1 MSQTSATA
9 TAPAPSPMKILD
21 TMFAFQRT
29 EALCAAIELGLF
41 TAIGNGTHSVPSIAK
56 ACSASERGIRILADY
71 MTIQGLLNKTAEG
84 KYELTPD
91 SQVFLVAGSP
101 AYMGTVAP
109 FLLHDVQR
117 AGFRDL
123 AKAVRMGGTALQGQG
138 TVEDN
143 HEIWVDFAKGMMPMM
158 MPAAQKIAELVGSTS
173 NKVLDI
179 AAGHGLF
186 GIVIAQHNP
195 NAQIYALD
203 WERVLVVASEHAQQ
217 FGVANRY
224 HKIAGSAF
232 EVDYGGS
239 DYDTVL
245 LTNFLHHFDQ
255 ETNIK
260 LLKRV
265 RAALKPGGKAVILEF
280 VPNDD
285 RVTPPPAAGF
295 SIVMLAGTRHG
306 DAYTFR
312 EFTSMCEAAG
322 LTNVTEHPVGD
333 SPETIVIAERSA

>member
-1 MSQTSATA
+1 MSDT
-9 TAPAPSPMKILD
+9 PAPSPLKILD
-21 TMFAFQRT
+21 SMFAFQRT
-29 EALCAAIELGLF
+29 EALAAAIELGLF
-41 TAIGNGTHSVPSIAK
+41 TAIANGTHTVPSLAK
-56 ACSASERGIRILADY
+56 ACDASERGIRILADY
-71 MTIQGLLNKTAEG
+71 MTIQGLLNKNADG
-84 KYELTPD
+84 NYELTPD
-91 SQVFLVAGSP
+91 TQTFLVASSP

-109 FLLHDVQR
+109 FLLHEVQR
-117 AGFRDL
+117 SAFRGL
-123 AKAVRMGGTALQGQG
+123 ANAVRNGGTSLQGQG
-138 TVEDN
+138 TVEDD
-143 HEIWVDFAKGMMPMM
+143 HVIWVDFAKGMMPMM
-158 MPAAQKIAELVGSTS
+158 MPAAQMIARLVGSTS

-195 NAQIYALD
+195 SAQIYALD
-203 WERVLVVASEHAQQ
+203 WARVLAVAGEHAEQ
-217 FGVANRY
+217 FGVADRY
-224 HKIAGSAF
+224 HKIPGSAF

-265 RAALKPGGKAVILEF
+265 HAALKPGGKAVILEF
-280 VPNDD
+280 VPNED
-285 RVTPPPAAGF
+285 RVTPPAAAGF
-295 SIVMLAGTRHG
+295 SLVMLAGTRHG

-312 EFTSMCEAAG
+312 QLSSMCEAAG
-322 LTNVTEHPVGD
+322 LSNVTEHPVGE